1 MLIHQKELE
10 EKIVEA
16 NRLYREGNPIMSDKE
31 YDALVEELKTHFPKS
46 KVFEKAIVEESVKG
60 DRMERL
66 PFPMFSLEKVKMVD
80 EIVRW
85 VKDVWELSPND
96 RVVITPK
103 YDGISLLV
111 DETTNDCWTRGDGT
125 EGQNSRDHYRY
136 VNHGNPM
143 NKKGCFT
150 FGEAI
155 IPIGMFLKNVKPL
168 GYKSARNAVAGAF
181 NADDFNAQ
189 VLGNTAYVRYGIM
202 DSDRDKSMQLA
213 ELRNDYGNYATQY
226 WVTSAGVFDDNK
238 TALTYLNDLFESIKN
253 FKCDGLVI
261 EVDNKTKREELGRL
275 PNGNPRYAIAYK
287 NPDWQER
294 YTTKVQKIEWSVSK
308 DGKAKPVIV
317 FSPVEFD
324 GATVSRCTG
333 YNAKYITDN
342 HISPNA
348 YIVVSRSGDVIPKH
362 LETVSYSVELFREMC
377 DGMMICP
384 SCGNPLKWDETLT
397 DIVCI
402 NPDCKEKKIKQIA
415 YFFATLETEEMQEA
429 TIRKFYEGGL
439 DSVEKIVNVSEK
451 ELSQIGGIGA
461 KLSKKL
467 RGQFDKYADN
477 GVSFAKILTAYNVFG
492 GVIGEKTCQMIF
504 DSLSDED
511 IDTIFKEGKTPM
523 ESLLAVPGVAE
534 TTAKIFNN
542 GIGLFFY
549 IIENSPFPISYVKNN
564 VVLADNPE
572 SVCFTGFR
580 NKQWEERLVKEG
592 HKIVSSVSK
601 NTTILVTKD
610 KESSSSKIK
619 KAKDLNIPIL
629 TPEEFEI
636 RIGWKEI

>member
-31 YDALVEELKTHFPKS
+31 YDRMKEELGRHFPDSDILK
-46 KVFEKAIVEESVKG
+46 KAIVEESVKG

-66 PFPMFSLEKVKMVD
+66 PFPMFSLEKVKTVD

-143 NKKGCFT
+143 NKRGCFT

-202 DSDRDKSMQLA
+202 NSDRDKSMQLA

-275 PNGNPRYAIAYK
+275 PNRNPRYAIAYK

-294 YTTKVQKIEWSVSK
+294 YTTKVTSIEWSISK
-308 DGKAKPVIV
+308 DGKSKPVIV
-317 FSPVEFD
+317 FDPVEFD
-324 GATVSRCTG
+324 GATVTRCTG

-342 HISPNA
+342 HICPNA
-348 YIVVSRSGDVIPKH
+348 YIVVTRSGDVIPKH
-362 LETVSYSVELFREMC
+362 LETLKYSVECFEGMC
-377 DGMMICP
+377 DSMMFCP
-384 SCGNPLKWDETLT
+384 SCGEPLRWDANLT
-397 DIVCI
+397 DLVCV
-402 NPDCKEKKIKQIA
+402 NPNCDEKAVKQLV
-415 YFFATLETEEMQEA
+415 YFFATLGTEEMQEA
-429 TIRKFYEGGL
+429 TVRKLYKGGL
-439 DSVEKIVNVSEK
+439 LSVENIVNATEK
-451 ELSQIGGIGA
+451 ELEKIEGIG
-461 KLSKKL
+461 KSLSKKL
-467 RGQFDKYADN
+467 RKQFDSYVDD
-477 GVSFAKILTAYNVFG
+477 GVPFARILTAYNVFG

-504 DSLSDED
+504 NSLSKDQ
-511 IDTIFKEGKTPM
+511 IDYMFENGEVPLKD
-523 ESLLAVPGVAE
+523 LLSIDGIAE
-534 TTAKIFNN
+534 TTAKAFND
-542 GIGLFFY
+542 GLKLFFY
-549 IIENSPFPISYVKNN
+549 LCSGTPVSISFIQEETVEN
-564 VVLADNPE
+564 DNPE

-592 HKIVSSVSK
+592 HKVVSGVSK

-610 KESSSSKIK
+610 KESSSSKVK

-629 TPEEFEI
+629 TPEEFETKM
-636 RIGWKEI
+636 RWKEK

>member
-10 EKIVEA
+10 EKIIEA

-31 YDALVEELKTHFPKS
+31 YDRMKEELERHFPDSDILKKS
-46 KVFEKAIVEESVKG
+46 IVEESVKE
-60 DRMERL
+60 DRMEKL
-66 PFPMFSLEKVKMVD
+66 PYPMFSLEKVKTVD

-85 VKDVWELSPND
+85 AKDVWGLSSND
-96 RVVITPK
+96 HVVITPK

-189 VLGNTAYVRYGIM
+189 VLGNTAYIRYGIM
-202 DSDRDKSMQLA
+202 DSGKDKSMQLA
-213 ELRNDYGNYATQY
+213 ELYNDYDPYATQY
-226 WVTSAGVFDDNK
+226 WVTSAGVFDDEK

-275 PNGNPRYAIAYK
+275 PNRNPRYAIAYK

-294 YTTKVQKIEWSVSK
+294 FTTKVKKIEWSISK

-317 FSPVEFD
+317 FDPVEFD

-384 SCGNPLKWDETLT
+384 SCGEPLKWDGTFT
-397 DIVCI
+397 DIVCT
-402 NPDCKEKKIKQIA
+402 NFDCKEKKIKQIT

-429 TIRKFYEGGL
+429 TVRKFYEGGL
-439 DSVEKIVNVSEK
+439 DSAEKIVNASEK
-451 ELSQIGGIGA
+451 ELSQIEGIGA

-467 RGQFDKYADN
+467 QGQFDKYADN

-511 IDTIFKEGKTPM
+511 VKVLFNDGTLPNKTLLSID
-523 ESLLAVPGVAE
+523 GVAE
-534 TTAKIFNN
+534 TTATSFNN
-542 GIGLFFY
+542 GLAVFFN
-549 IIENSPFPISYVKNN
+549 IIEDSPFPISYVKNN

-580 NKQWEERLVKEG
+580 NKEWEERLSKEG
-592 HKIVSSVSK
+592 HKVVSGVSK

-610 KESSSSKIK
+610 KESSSSKVK
-619 KAKDLNIPIL
+619 KAKELSIPIL
-629 TPEEFEI
+629 TPEEFETKM
-636 RIGWKEI
+636 RWKEK

>member
-1 MLIHQKELE
+1 MIKHQKELE

-16 NRLYREGNPIMSDKE
+16 NRLYREGNPVMSDKE
-31 YDALVEELKTHFPKS
+31 YDRMKEELERHFPDSDILKKS
-46 KVFEKAIVEESVKG
+46 IVEESVKG
-60 DRMERL
+60 DRMEKL
-66 PFPMFSLEKVKMVD
+66 PHPMFSLEKVKTMD

-125 EGQNSRDHYRY
+125 EGQNSRGHYRY

-189 VLGNTAYVRYGIM
+189 VLGNTAYIRYGIM

-213 ELRNDYGNYATQY
+213 ELYNDYDPYATQY
-226 WVTSAGVFDDNK
+226 WVTSAGVFDDEK

-261 EVDNKTKREELGRL
+261 EVDNKKKRDDLGRL

-294 YTTKVQKIEWSVSK
+294 HTTKVQKIEWGISK

-317 FSPVEFD
+317 FDPVEFD

-362 LETVSYSVELFREMC
+362 LETVGYSVELFREMC

-384 SCGNPLKWDETLT
+384 SCGEPLKWDETLT
-397 DIVCI
+397 DIICM
-402 NPDCKEKKIKQIA
+402 NPDCKEKKIKQIT

-439 DSVEKIVNVSEK
+439 DSVEKIVNASEK
-451 ELSQIGGIGA
+451 ELSQIEGIGA

-477 GVSFAKILTAYNVFG
+477 GVSFAKLLSAYNVFG

-511 IDTIFKEGKTPM
+511 IDTIFKRCKTPIK
-523 ESLLAVPGVAE
+523 SLLAVPGVAK
-534 TTAKIFNN
+534 TTANIFNN
-542 GIGLFFY
+542 GIGIFFY

-580 NKQWEERLVKEG
+580 NKEWEERLSKEG
-592 HKIVSSVSK
+592 HKVVSGVSK

-610 KESSSSKIK
+610 KESSSSKVK
-619 KAKDLNIPIL
+619 KAKELSIPIL
-629 TPEEFEI
+629 TPEEFETKM
-636 RIGWKEI
+636 GWKEK

>member
-16 NRLYREGNPIMSDKE
+16 NRLYREGNPVMSDKE
-31 YDALVEELKTHFPKS
+31 YDSMKESLKKYFPDSDILK
-46 KVFEKAIVEESVKG
+46 KAIVEESVKG
-60 DRMERL
+60 DRMEKL
-66 PFPMFSLEKVKMVD
+66 PYPMFSLEKVKTVD

-125 EGQNSRDHYRY
+125 EGQNSRGHYRY

-213 ELRNDYGNYATQY
+213 ELYNDYDPYATQY
-226 WVTSAGVFDDNK
+226 WVTSAGVFDDEK

-261 EVDNKTKREELGRL
+261 EVDNKKKRDDLGRL

-287 NPDWQER
+287 NPGWQER
-294 YTTKVQKIEWSVSK
+294 YTTKVQKIEWSISK
-308 DGKAKPVIV
+308 DGKSKPVIV
-317 FSPVEFD
+317 FDPVEFD

-348 YIVVSRSGDVIPKH
+348 YIIVSRSGDVIPKH
-362 LETVSYSVELFREMC
+362 LETVGYSVELFREMC
-377 DGMMICP
+377 DSMMICP
-384 SCGNPLKWDETLT
+384 SCGEPLKWDETLT

-402 NPDCKEKKIKQIA
+402 NPDCKEKKIKQIT

-439 DSVEKIVNVSEK
+439 DSVEKIVNASEK

-511 IDTIFKEGKTPM
+511 IDTILKEGKAPM
-523 ESLLAVPGVAE
+523 KSLLAVPGVAE

-542 GIGLFFY
+542 GIGIFFN
-549 IIENSPFPISYVKNN
+549 IIEDSPFPISYVKNN
-564 VVLADNPE
+564 TVLADNPE

-580 NKQWEERLVKEG
+580 NKEWEERLSKEG
-592 HKIVSSVSK
+592 HKVVSGVSK

-610 KESSSSKIK
+610 KESSSSKVK
-619 KAKDLNIPIL
+619 KAKGLSIPIL
-629 TPEEFEI
+629 TPEEFETKM
-636 RIGWKEI
+636 GWKEK

>member
-16 NRLYREGNPIMSDKE
+16 NRLYREGNPVMSDKE
-31 YDALVEELKTHFPKS
+31 YDSMKESLGKYFPDSDILK
-46 KVFEKAIVEESVKG
+46 KAIVEESVKG

-66 PFPMFSLEKVKMVD
+66 PFPMFSLEKVKTVD

-143 NKKGCFT
+143 GKKSCFT

-189 VLGNTAYVRYGIM
+189 VLGNTAYIRYGIM

-213 ELRNDYGNYATQY
+213 ELYNGYDPYATQY

-261 EVDNKTKREELGRL
+261 EVDNKKKRDDLGRL
-275 PNGNPRYAIAYK
+275 PNRNPRYAIAYK

-294 YTTKVQKIEWSVSK
+294 YTTKVKKIEWSVSK

-384 SCGNPLKWDETLT
+384 SCGEPLRWDANLT
-397 DIVCI
+397 DLVCV
-402 NPDCKEKKIKQIA
+402 NPNCDEKAVKQLV
-415 YFFATLETEEMQEA
+415 YFFATLGTEEMQEA
-429 TIRKFYEGGL
+429 TVRKLYKGGL
-439 DSVEKIVNVSEK
+439 LSVENIVNATEK
-451 ELSQIGGIGA
+451 ELEKIEGIG
-461 KLSKKL
+461 KSLSKKL
-467 RGQFDKYADN
+467 RKQFDSYVDD
-477 GVSFAKILTAYNVFG
+477 GVPFARILTAYNVFG

-504 DSLSDED
+504 NSLSKDQ
-511 IDTIFKEGKTPM
+511 IDYMFENGEVPLKD
-523 ESLLAVPGVAE
+523 LLSIDGIAE
-534 TTAKIFNN
+534 TTAKAFND
-542 GIGLFFY
+542 GLKLFFY
-549 IIENSPFPISYVKNN
+549 LCSGTPVSISFIQEETVEN
-564 VVLADNPE
+564 DNPE

-592 HKIVSSVSK
+592 HKVVSGVSK

-610 KESSSSKIK
+610 KESSSSKVK

-636 RIGWKEI
+636 KIGWKEI

>member
-1 MLIHQKELE
+1 MIKHQKELE

-31 YDALVEELKTHFPKS
+31 YDSMKEGLEKYFPDSDILKKS
-46 KVFEKAIVEESVKG
+46 IVEESVKG
-60 DRMERL
+60 DRMEKL
-66 PFPMFSLEKVKMVD
+66 PYPMFSLEKVKTVD

-85 VKDVWELSPND
+85 TKDVWGLSSND
-96 RVVITPK
+96 RIVITPK

-213 ELRNDYGNYATQY
+213 ELYNDYDPYATQY

-261 EVDNKTKREELGRL
+261 EVDNKKKRDGLGRL

-294 YTTKVQKIEWSVSK
+294 YTTKVQKIEWNISK
-308 DGKAKPVIV
+308 DGKSKPVIV
-317 FSPVEFD
+317 FDPVEFD

-377 DGMMICP
+377 DSMMICP
-384 SCGNPLKWDETLT
+384 SCGEPLKWDETLT

-402 NPDCKEKKIKQIA
+402 NPDCKEKKIKQIT

-439 DSVEKIVNVSEK
+439 DSVEKIVNASEK

-467 RGQFDKYADN
+467 RGQFDKYTDN
-477 GVSFAKILTAYNVFG
+477 GVSFAKILTAYNVFS

-511 IDTIFKEGKTPM
+511 IKILFDNGKLPNKT
-523 ESLLAVPGVAE
+523 LLSIDGVAE

-542 GIGLFFY
+542 GIGIFFN
-549 IIENSPFPISYVKNN
+549 IIEDSPFPISYVKNN

-580 NKQWEERLVKEG
+580 NKEWEERLSKEG
-592 HKIVSSVSK
+592 HKVVSGVSK

-610 KESSSSKIK
+610 KESSSSKVK
-619 KAKDLNIPIL
+619 KAKELSIPIL
-629 TPEEFEI
+629 TPEEFETKM
-636 RIGWKEI
+636 RWKER

>member
-10 EKIVEA
+10 EKIIEA

-31 YDALVEELKTHFPKS
+31 YDSMKEGLEKYFPDSDILK
-46 KVFEKAIVEESVKG
+46 KAIVEESVKG

-66 PFPMFSLEKVKMVD
+66 PFPMFSLEKVKTVD

-85 VKDVWELSPND
+85 VKDVWGLSPND

-155 IPIGMFLKNVKPL
+155 VPIGMFLKNVKPL

-294 YTTKVQKIEWSVSK
+294 YTTKVQKIEWSISK

-402 NPDCKEKKIKQIA
+402 NPDCKEKIIKQIT

-439 DSVEKIVNVSEK
+439 DSVEKIVNASEK
-451 ELSQIGGIGA
+451 ELSQIEGIGA

-523 ESLLAVPGVAE
+523 KSLLAVPGVAE

-549 IIENSPFPISYVKNN
+549 IIGSSPFPISYVKNN
-564 VVLADNPE
+564 TVLADNPE

-580 NKQWEERLVKEG
+580 NKEWEERLSKEG
-592 HKIVSSVSK
+592 HKVVSGVSK

-610 KESSSSKIK
+610 KESSSSKVK
-619 KAKDLNIPIL
+619 KAKELSVLIL
-629 TPEEFEI
+629 TPEEFETKM
-636 RIGWKEI
+636 GWKEK

>member
-10 EKIVEA
+10 EKIIEA

-31 YDALVEELKTHFPKS
+31 YDSMKEGLEKYFPDSDILK
-46 KVFEKAIVEESVKG
+46 KAIVEESVKG

-66 PFPMFSLEKVKMVD
+66 PFPMFSLEKVKTVD

-85 VKDVWELSPND
+85 VKDVWGLSPND

-111 DETTNDCWTRGDGT
+111 DEITNDCWTRGDGT

-155 IPIGMFLKNVKPL
+155 VPIGMFLKNVKPL

-226 WVTSAGVFDDNK
+226 WVTSAGVFDDSK

-294 YTTKVQKIEWSVSK
+294 YTTKVTSIEWSISK
-308 DGKAKPVIV
+308 DGKSKPVIV
-317 FSPVEFD
+317 FAPVEFD
-324 GATVSRCTG
+324 GATVTRCTG

-342 HISPNA
+342 HICPNA
-348 YIVVSRSGDVIPKH
+348 YIVVTRSGDVIPKH
-362 LETVSYSVELFREMC
+362 LETLKYSVECFEGMC
-377 DGMMICP
+377 DSMMFCP
-384 SCGNPLKWDETLT
+384 SCGEPLRWDANLT
-397 DIVCI
+397 DLVCV
-402 NPDCKEKKIKQIA
+402 NPNCDEKAVKQLV
-415 YFFATLETEEMQEA
+415 YFFATLGTEEMQEA
-429 TIRKFYEGGL
+429 TVRKLYKGGL
-439 DSVEKIVNVSEK
+439 LSVENIVNATEK
-451 ELSQIGGIGA
+451 ELEKIEGIG
-461 KLSKKL
+461 KSLSKKL
-467 RGQFDKYADN
+467 RKQFDSYVDD
-477 GVSFAKILTAYNVFG
+477 GVPFARILTAYNVFG

-504 DSLSDED
+504 NSLSKDQ
-511 IDTIFKEGKTPM
+511 IDYMFENGEVPLKD
-523 ESLLAVPGVAE
+523 LLSIDGIAE
-534 TTAKIFNN
+534 TTAKAFND
-542 GIGLFFY
+542 GLKLFFY
-549 IIENSPFPISYVKNN
+549 FCSGTPVSISFIQEETVEN
-564 VVLADNPE
+564 DNPE

-592 HKIVSSVSK
+592 HKVVSGVSK

-610 KESSSSKIK
+610 KESSSSKVK

-629 TPEEFEI
+629 TPEEFETKM
-636 RIGWKEI
+636 RWKEK

>member
-31 YDALVEELKTHFPKS
+31 YDSMKESLEKYFPDSDILKKS
-46 KVFEKAIVEESVKG
+46 IVEESVKG
-60 DRMERL
+60 DRMEKL
-66 PFPMFSLEKVKMVD
+66 PYPMFSLEKVKTVG

-85 VKDVWELSPND
+85 IKDVWELSSND

-125 EGQNSRDHYRY
+125 EGQNSKDHYRY

-189 VLGNTAYVRYGIM
+189 VLGNTAYIRYGIM
-202 DSDRDKSMQLA
+202 DSDRNKSMQLA
-213 ELRNDYGNYATQY
+213 ELYNDYDPYATQY
-226 WVTSAGVFDDNK
+226 WVTSAGVFDDEK

-261 EVDNKTKREELGRL
+261 EVDNKKKRGDLGRL

-287 NPDWQER
+287 NPDWQEQH
-294 YTTKVQKIEWSVSK
+294 TTKVQKIEWSISK
-308 DGKAKPVIV
+308 DGKSKPVIV
-317 FSPVEFD
+317 FDPVEFD

-333 YNAKYITDN
+333 YNAKYIMDN

-362 LETVSYSVELFREMC
+362 LKTVSYSVEFFREMC

-402 NPDCKEKKIKQIA
+402 NPDCKEKKIKQIT
-415 YFFATLETEEMQEA
+415 YFFATLEAEEMQEA

-439 DSVEKIVNVSEK
+439 DSVEKIVNASEK

-511 IDTIFKEGKTPM
+511 IKILFDNGKLPNKT
-523 ESLLAVPGVAE
+523 LLSIDGVAE

-542 GIGLFFY
+542 GIGIFFY

-564 VVLADNPE
+564 TVLADNPE

-580 NKQWEERLVKEG
+580 NKEWEERLSKEG
-592 HKIVSSVSK
+592 HKVVSGVSK

-610 KESSSSKIK
+610 KESSSSKVK
-619 KAKDLNIPIL
+619 KAKELSIPIL
-629 TPEEFEI
+629 TPEEFETKM
-636 RIGWKEI
+636 RWKEK

>member
-31 YDALVEELKTHFPKS
+31 YDRMKEELGRHFPDSDILK
-46 KVFEKAIVEESVKG
+46 KAIVEESVKG

-66 PFPMFSLEKVKMVD
+66 PFPMFSLEKVKTVD

-85 VKDVWELSPND
+85 AKDVWGLSSND

-125 EGQNSRDHYRY
+125 EGQNSKDHYRY

-143 NKKGCFT
+143 NKRGCFT

-294 YTTKVQKIEWSVSK
+294 YTTKVQKIEWSISK

-362 LETVSYSVELFREMC
+362 LETISYSVELFREMC

-384 SCGNPLKWDETLT
+384 SCGEPLRWDANLT
-397 DIVCI
+397 DLVCV
-402 NPDCKEKKIKQIA
+402 NPNCDEKAVKQLV
-415 YFFATLETEEMQEA
+415 YFFATLGTEEMQEA
-429 TIRKFYEGGL
+429 TVRKLYKGGL
-439 DSVEKIVNVSEK
+439 LSVENIVNATEK
-451 ELSQIGGIGA
+451 ELEKIEGIG
-461 KLSKKL
+461 KSLSKKL
-467 RGQFDKYADN
+467 RKQFDSYVDD
-477 GVSFAKILTAYNVFG
+477 GVPFARILTAYNVFG

-504 DSLSDED
+504 NSLSKDQ
-511 IDTIFKEGKTPM
+511 IDYMFENGEVPLKD
-523 ESLLAVPGVAE
+523 LLSIDGIAE
-534 TTAKIFNN
+534 TTAKAFND
-542 GIGLFFY
+542 GLKLFFY
-549 IIENSPFPISYVKNN
+549 LCSGTPVSISFIQEETVEN
-564 VVLADNPE
+564 DNPE

-592 HKIVSSVSK
+592 HKVVSGVSK

-610 KESSSSKIK
+610 KESSSSKVK

-636 RIGWKEI
+636 KIGWKEI

>member
-1 MLIHQKELE
+1 MIKHQKELE

-31 YDALVEELKTHFPKS
+31 YDSMKEGLEKYFPDSDILKKS
-46 KVFEKAIVEESVKG
+46 IVEESVKG
-60 DRMERL
+60 DRMEKL
-66 PFPMFSLEKVKMVD
+66 PYPMFSLEKVKTVD

-85 VKDVWELSPND
+85 TKDVWGLSSND
-96 RVVITPK
+96 RIVITPK

-213 ELRNDYGNYATQY
+213 ELYNDYDPYATQY
-226 WVTSAGVFDDNK
+226 WVTSAGVFDDEK

-261 EVDNKTKREELGRL
+261 EVDNKKKRDGLGRL

-294 YTTKVQKIEWSVSK
+294 YTTKVQKIEWNISK
-308 DGKAKPVIV
+308 DGKSKPVIV
-317 FSPVEFD
+317 FDPVEFD

-377 DGMMICP
+377 DSMMICP
-384 SCGNPLKWDETLT
+384 SCGEPLKWDETLT

-402 NPDCKEKKIKQIA
+402 NPDCKEKKIKQIT

-439 DSVEKIVNVSEK
+439 DSVEKIVNASEK

-467 RGQFDKYADN
+467 RGQFDKYTDN

-511 IDTIFKEGKTPM
+511 IKILFDNGKLPNKT
-523 ESLLAVPGVAE
+523 LLSIDGVAE

-542 GIGLFFY
+542 GIGIFFN
-549 IIENSPFPISYVKNN
+549 IIEDSPFPISYVKNN

-580 NKQWEERLVKEG
+580 NKEWEERLSKEG
-592 HKIVSSVSK
+592 HKVVSGVSK

-610 KESSSSKIK
+610 KESSSSKVK
-619 KAKDLNIPIL
+619 KAKELSIPIL
-629 TPEEFEI
+629 TPEEFETKM
-636 RIGWKEI
+636 RWKER

>member
-16 NRLYREGNPIMSDKE
+16 NRLYREGNPVMSDKE
-31 YDALVEELKTHFPKS
+31 YDSMKESLEKYFPDSDILKKS
-46 KVFEKAIVEESVKG
+46 IVEESVKG
-60 DRMERL
+60 DRMEKL
-66 PFPMFSLEKVKMVD
+66 PYPMFSLEKVKTVD

-85 VKDVWELSPND
+85 TKDVWGLSSND
-96 RVVITPK
+96 RIVITPK

-213 ELRNDYGNYATQY
+213 ELYNDYDPYATQY
-226 WVTSAGVFDDNK
+226 WVTSAGVFDDEK

-317 FSPVEFD
+317 FDPVEFD

-384 SCGNPLKWDETLT
+384 SCGEPLRWDANLT
-397 DIVCI
+397 DLVCV
-402 NPDCKEKKIKQIA
+402 NPNCDEKAVKQLV
-415 YFFATLETEEMQEA
+415 YFFATLGTEEMQEA
-429 TIRKFYEGGL
+429 TVRKLYKGGL
-439 DSVEKIVNVSEK
+439 LSVENIVNATEK
-451 ELSQIGGIGA
+451 ELEKIEGIG
-461 KLSKKL
+461 KSLSKKL
-467 RGQFDKYADN
+467 RKQFDSYVDD
-477 GVSFAKILTAYNVFG
+477 GVPFARILTAYNVFG

-504 DSLSDED
+504 NSLSKDQ
-511 IDTIFKEGKTPM
+511 IDYMFENGEVPLKD
-523 ESLLAVPGVAE
+523 LLSIDGIAE
-534 TTAKIFNN
+534 TTAKAFND
-542 GIGLFFY
+542 GLKLFFY
-549 IIENSPFPISYVKNN
+549 LCSGTPVSISFIQEETVEN
-564 VVLADNPE
+564 DNPE

-592 HKIVSSVSK
+592 HKVVSGVSK

-610 KESSSSKIK
+610 KESSSSKVK
-619 KAKDLNIPIL
+619 KAKELSIPIL
-629 TPEEFEI
+629 TPEEFETKM
-636 RIGWKEI
+636 RWKEK

>member
-31 YDALVEELKTHFPKS
+31 YDSMKEGLEKYFPDSDILKKS
-46 KVFEKAIVEESVKG
+46 IVEESVKG
-60 DRMERL
+60 DRMEKL
-66 PFPMFSLEKVKMVD
+66 PYPMFSLEKVKTVD

-85 VKDVWELSPND
+85 TKDVWGLSSND
-96 RVVITPK
+96 RIVITPK

-189 VLGNTAYVRYGIM
+189 VLGNTAYIRYGIM

-213 ELRNDYGNYATQY
+213 ELYNDYDPYATQY
-226 WVTSAGVFDDNK
+226 WVTSAGVFDDEK

-261 EVDNKTKREELGRL
+261 EVDNKKKRDGLGRL

-294 YTTKVQKIEWSVSK
+294 HTTKVQKIEWSISK
-308 DGKAKPVIV
+308 DGKSKPVIV
-317 FSPVEFD
+317 FDPVEFD

-362 LETVSYSVELFREMC
+362 LETVGYSVELFREMC
-377 DGMMICP
+377 DSMMICP
-384 SCGNPLKWDETLT
+384 SCGEPLKWDETLT

-402 NPDCKEKKIKQIA
+402 NPDCKEKKIKQIT

-439 DSVEKIVNVSEK
+439 DSVEKIVNASEK

-511 IDTIFKEGKTPM
+511 IDTIFKEDKAPM

-542 GIGLFFY
+542 GIGIFFY
-549 IIENSPFPISYVKNN
+549 IIGSSPFPISYVKNN

-580 NKQWEERLVKEG
+580 NKEWEERLSKEG
-592 HKIVSSVSK
+592 HKVVSGVSK

-610 KESSSSKIK
+610 KESSSSKVK
-619 KAKDLNIPIL
+619 KAKELSIPIL
-629 TPEEFEI
+629 TPEEFETKM
-636 RIGWKEI
+636 RWKER

>member
-10 EKIVEA
+10 EKFVEA

-31 YDALVEELKTHFPKS
+31 YDSMKEGLEKYFPDSDILKKS
-46 KVFEKAIVEESVKG
+46 IVEESVKG
-60 DRMERL
+60 DRMEKL
-66 PFPMFSLEKVKMVD
+66 PYPMFSLEKVKTVD

-85 VKDVWELSPND
+85 TKDVWGLSSND
-96 RVVITPK
+96 RIVITPK

-213 ELRNDYGNYATQY
+213 ELYNDYDPYATQY
-226 WVTSAGVFDDNK
+226 WVTSAGVFDDEK

-317 FSPVEFD
+317 FDPVEFD

-384 SCGNPLKWDETLT
+384 SCGEPLRWDANLT
-397 DIVCI
+397 DLVCV
-402 NPDCKEKKIKQIA
+402 NPNCDEKAVKQLV
-415 YFFATLETEEMQEA
+415 YFFATLGTEEMQEA
-429 TIRKFYEGGL
+429 TVRKLYKGGL
-439 DSVEKIVNVSEK
+439 LSVENIVNATEK
-451 ELSQIGGIGA
+451 ELEKIEGIG
-461 KLSKKL
+461 KSLSKKL
-467 RGQFDKYADN
+467 RKQFDSYVDD
-477 GVSFAKILTAYNVFG
+477 GVPFARILTAYNVFG

-504 DSLSDED
+504 NSLSKDQ
-511 IDTIFKEGKTPM
+511 IDYMFENGEVPLKD
-523 ESLLAVPGVAE
+523 LLSIDGIAE
-534 TTAKIFNN
+534 TTAKAFND
-542 GIGLFFY
+542 GLKLFFY
-549 IIENSPFPISYVKNN
+549 LCSGTPVSISFIQEETVEN
-564 VVLADNPE
+564 DNPE

-592 HKIVSSVSK
+592 HKVVSGVSK

-619 KAKDLNIPIL
+619 KAKELSIPIL
-629 TPEEFEI
+629 TPEEFETKM
-636 RIGWKEI
+636 GWKEK

>member
-1 MLIHQKELE
+1 MIIHQKELE
-10 EKIVEA
+10 EKIIEA

-31 YDALVEELKTHFPKS
+31 YDSMKERLEKHFPDSDILK
-46 KVFEKAIVEESVKG
+46 KAIVEESVKG

-66 PFPMFSLEKVKMVD
+66 PFPMFSLEKVKTVD

-85 VKDVWELSPND
+85 VKDVWGLSSND
-96 RVVITPK
+96 RIVITPK

-189 VLGNTAYVRYGIM
+189 VLGNTAYIRYGIM

-213 ELRNDYGNYATQY
+213 ELYNDYDPYATQY

-439 DSVEKIVNVSEK
+439 DSVEKIVNASEK

-511 IDTIFKEGKTPM
+511 VKVLFNDGTLPNKTLLSID
-523 ESLLAVPGVAE
+523 GVAE
-534 TTAKIFNN
+534 TTATSFNN
-542 GIGLFFY
+542 GLAVFFN
-549 IIENSPFPISYVKNN
+549 IIEDSPFPISYVKNN

-580 NKQWEERLVKEG
+580 NKEWEERLSKEG
-592 HKIVSSVSK
+592 HKVVSGVSK

-610 KESSSSKIK
+610 KESSSSKVK
-619 KAKDLNIPIL
+619 KAKELSIPIL
-629 TPEEFEI
+629 TPEEFETKM
-636 RIGWKEI
+636 RWKEK

>member
-31 YDALVEELKTHFPKS
+31 YDSMKEGLEKYFPDSDILK
-46 KVFEKAIVEESVKG
+46 KAIVEESVKG

-66 PFPMFSLEKVKMVD
+66 PFPMFSLEKVKTVD

-85 VKDVWELSPND
+85 AKDVWELSPND

-125 EGQNSRDHYRY
+125 EGQNSWGHYRY

-143 NKKGCFT
+143 NKRGCFT

-213 ELRNDYGNYATQY
+213 ELRNDYGNCATQY
-226 WVTSAGVFDDNK
+226 WVTSAGVFDDSK

-275 PNGNPRYAIAYK
+275 PNRNPRYAIAYK

-294 YTTKVQKIEWSVSK
+294 FTTKVKKIEWSISK

-317 FSPVEFD
+317 FDPVEFD

-362 LETVSYSVELFREMC
+362 LETVSYNVELFREMC

-402 NPDCKEKKIKQIA
+402 NPDCKEKIIKQIT

-439 DSVEKIVNVSEK
+439 DSVEKIVNASEK

-511 IDTIFKEGKTPM
+511 VKVLFNDGTLPNKTLLSID
-523 ESLLAVPGVAE
+523 GVAE
-534 TTAKIFNN
+534 TTATSFNN
-542 GIGLFFY
+542 GLAVFFN
-549 IIENSPFPISYVKNN
+549 IIEDSPFPISYVKNN

-580 NKQWEERLVKEG
+580 NKEWEERLSKEG
-592 HKIVSSVSK
+592 HKVVSGVSK

-610 KESSSSKIK
+610 KESSSSKVK
-619 KAKDLNIPIL
+619 KAKELSIPIL
-629 TPEEFEI
+629 TPEEFETKM
-636 RIGWKEI
+636 RWKEK

>member
-31 YDALVEELKTHFPKS
+31 YDSMKESLEKYFPDSDILKKS
-46 KVFEKAIVEESVKG
+46 IVEESIKG
-60 DRMERL
+60 DRMEKL
-66 PFPMFSLEKVKMVD
+66 PYPMFSLEKVKTVD

-85 VKDVWELSPND
+85 IKDVWELSSND
-96 RVVITPK
+96 RIVITPK

-155 IPIGMFLKNVKPL
+155 IPISMFLKNVKPL

-189 VLGNTAYVRYGIM
+189 VLGNTAYIRYGIM

-213 ELRNDYGNYATQY
+213 ELYNDYDPYATQY
-226 WVTSAGVFDDNK
+226 WVTSAGVFDDEK

-261 EVDNKTKREELGRL
+261 EVDNKKKRDDLGRL

-294 YTTKVQKIEWSVSK
+294 YTTKVQKIEWSISK
-308 DGKAKPVIV
+308 DGKSKPVIV
-317 FSPVEFD
+317 FDPVEFD

-342 HISPNA
+342 HISPKA

-362 LETVSYSVELFREMC
+362 LGTVSYSVELFREMC

-384 SCGNPLKWDETLT
+384 SCGEPLKWDETLT

-402 NPDCKEKKIKQIA
+402 NPDCKEKKIKQIT

-439 DSVEKIVNVSEK
+439 DSVGKIVNASEK

-549 IIENSPFPISYVKNN
+549 IIGSSPFPISYVKNN
-564 VVLADNPE
+564 TVLADNPE

-580 NKQWEERLVKEG
+580 NKEWEERLSKEG
-592 HKIVSSVSK
+592 HKVVSGVSK

-610 KESSSSKIK
+610 KESSSSKVK
-619 KAKDLNIPIL
+619 KAKELSVLIL
-629 TPEEFEI
+629 TPEEFETKM
-636 RIGWKEI
+636 GWKEK

>member
-31 YDALVEELKTHFPKS
+31 YDSMKEGLEKYFPDSDILKKS
-46 KVFEKAIVEESVKG
+46 IVEESVKG
-60 DRMERL
+60 DRMEKL
-66 PFPMFSLEKVKMVD
+66 PYPMFSLEKVKTVD

-85 VKDVWELSPND
+85 TKDVWGLSSND
-96 RVVITPK
+96 RIVITPK

-189 VLGNTAYVRYGIM
+189 VLGNTAYIRYGIM

-213 ELRNDYGNYATQY
+213 ELYNDYDPYATQY

-294 YTTKVQKIEWSVSK
+294 YTTKVTSIEWSISK
-308 DGKAKPVIV
+308 DGKSKPVIV
-317 FSPVEFD
+317 FDPVEFD
-324 GATVSRCTG
+324 GATVTRCTG

-342 HISPNA
+342 HICPNA
-348 YIVVSRSGDVIPKH
+348 YIVVTRSGDVIPKH
-362 LETVSYSVELFREMC
+362 LETLKYSIECFEGMC
-377 DGMMICP
+377 DNMMFCP
-384 SCGNPLKWDETLT
+384 SCGEPLKWDANLT
-397 DIVCI
+397 DLVCV
-402 NPDCKEKKIKQIA
+402 NPNCDEKAVKQLV
-415 YFFATLETEEMQEA
+415 YFFATLGTEEMQEA
-429 TIRKFYEGGL
+429 TVRKLYKGGL
-439 DSVEKIVNVSEK
+439 SSIESVVNATEK
-451 ELSQIGGIGA
+451 ELEKIEGIG
-461 KLSKKL
+461 KSLSKKL
-467 RGQFDKYADN
+467 RKQFDSYVDD
-477 GVSFAKILTAYNVFG
+477 GVPFARVLTAYNVFG

-504 DSLSDED
+504 NSLTKDQ
-511 IDTIFKEGKTPM
+511 IDYMFENGEVPLKD
-523 ESLLAVPGVAE
+523 LLSIDGIAE
-534 TTAKIFNN
+534 TTAKAFND
-542 GIGLFFY
+542 GLKLFFY
-549 IIENSPFPISYVKNN
+549 LCSGTPVSISFIQEETVEN
-564 VVLADNPE
+564 DNPE

-592 HKIVSSVSK
+592 HKVVSGVSK

-610 KESSSSKIK
+610 KESSSSKVK

-636 RIGWKEI
+636 KIGWKEI

>member
-16 NRLYREGNPIMSDKE
+16 NRLYREGNPVMSDKE
-31 YDALVEELKTHFPKS
+31 YDRMKEELERHFPDSDILKKS
-46 KVFEKAIVEESVKG
+46 IVEESVKG

-66 PFPMFSLEKVKMVD
+66 PFPMFSLEKVKTVD

-85 VKDVWELSPND
+85 VKDVWGLSPND

-143 NKKGCFT
+143 NKRGCFT

-294 YTTKVQKIEWSVSK
+294 YTTKVQKIEWSISK

-317 FSPVEFD
+317 FDPVEFD

-342 HISPNA
+342 HICPNA
-348 YIVVSRSGDVIPKH
+348 YIVVTRSGDVIPKH
-362 LETVSYSVELFREMC
+362 LETLKYSVECFEGMC
-377 DGMMICP
+377 DSMMFCP
-384 SCGNPLKWDETLT
+384 SCGEPLKWDATLT
-397 DIVCI
+397 DLVCL
-402 NPDCKEKKIKQIA
+402 NPNCDEKAIKQLV
-415 YFFATLETEEMQEA
+415 YFFATLGTEEMQEA
-429 TIRKFYEGGL
+429 TVRKLYKGGL
-439 DSVEKIVNVSEK
+439 FSIEDIINVTKEELEKIE
-451 ELSQIGGIGA
+451 GIG
-461 KLSKKL
+461 KSLSKKL
-467 RGQFDKYADN
+467 RKQFDSYVDD
-477 GVSFAKILTAYNVFG
+477 GVPFARVLTAYNVFG

-504 DSLSDED
+504 NSLTKDQ
-511 IDTIFKEGKTPM
+511 IDYMFENEEVPM
-523 ESLLAVPGVAE
+523 KDLLSIDGIAE
-534 TTAKIFNN
+534 TTAKSFND
-542 GIGLFFY
+542 GLKTFFDLCSGTPVS
-549 IIENSPFPISYVKNN
+549 ISFIQEETVEN
-564 VVLADNPE
+564 DNPE

-610 KESSSSKIK
+610 KESSSSKVK
-619 KAKDLNIPIL
+619 KAKELSIPIL
-629 TPEEFEI
+629 TPEEFETKM
-636 RIGWKEI
+636 RWKEK

>member
-31 YDALVEELKTHFPKS
+31 YDSMKESLEKYFPDSDILKKS
-46 KVFEKAIVEESVKG
+46 IVEESVKG
-60 DRMERL
+60 DRMEKL
-66 PFPMFSLEKVKMVD
+66 PYPMFSLEKVKTVD

-85 VKDVWELSPND
+85 VKDVWELSSND
-96 RVVITPK
+96 RIVITPK

-189 VLGNTAYVRYGIM
+189 VLGNTAYIRYGIM

-213 ELRNDYGNYATQY
+213 ELYNDYDPYATQY
-226 WVTSAGVFDDNK
+226 WVTSAGVFDDEK

-261 EVDNKTKREELGRL
+261 EVDNKKKRDDLGRL

-294 YTTKVQKIEWSVSK
+294 HTTKVQKIEWSVSK

-439 DSVEKIVNVSEK
+439 DSVEKIVNASEK

-477 GVSFAKILTAYNVFG
+477 GVPFARILTAYNVFG

-504 DSLSDED
+504 NSLSKDQ
-511 IDTIFKEGKTPM
+511 IDYMFENGEVPLKD
-523 ESLLAVPGVAE
+523 LLSIDGIAE
-534 TTAKIFNN
+534 TTAKAFND
-542 GIGLFFY
+542 GLKLFFY
-549 IIENSPFPISYVKNN
+549 LCSGTPVSISFIQEETVEN
-564 VVLADNPE
+564 DNPE

-592 HKIVSSVSK
+592 HKVVSGVSK

-610 KESSSSKIK
+610 KESSSSKVK

-636 RIGWKEI
+636 KIGWKEI

>member
-16 NRLYREGNPIMSDKE
+16 NRLYREGNPVMSDKE
-31 YDALVEELKTHFPKS
+31 YDSMKESLEKYFPDSDILKKS
-46 KVFEKAIVEESVKG
+46 IVEESVKG
-60 DRMERL
+60 DRMEKL
-66 PFPMFSLEKVKMVD
+66 PYPMFSLEKVKTVD

-85 VKDVWELSPND
+85 AKDVWGLSSND

-189 VLGNTAYVRYGIM
+189 VLGNTAYIRYGIM

-213 ELRNDYGNYATQY
+213 ELYNDYDPYATQY

-384 SCGNPLKWDETLT
+384 SCGEPLRWDANLT
-397 DIVCI
+397 DLVCV
-402 NPDCKEKKIKQIA
+402 NPNCDEKAVKQLV
-415 YFFATLETEEMQEA
+415 YFFATLGTEEMQEA
-429 TIRKFYEGGL
+429 TVRKLYKGGL
-439 DSVEKIVNVSEK
+439 LSVENIVNATEK
-451 ELSQIGGIGA
+451 ELEKIEGIG
-461 KLSKKL
+461 KSLSKKL
-467 RGQFDKYADN
+467 RKQFDSYVDD
-477 GVSFAKILTAYNVFG
+477 GVPFARILTAYNVFG

-504 DSLSDED
+504 NSLSKDQ
-511 IDTIFKEGKTPM
+511 IDYMFENGEVPLKD
-523 ESLLAVPGVAE
+523 LLSIDGIAE
-534 TTAKIFNN
+534 TTAKAFND
-542 GIGLFFY
+542 GLKLFFY
-549 IIENSPFPISYVKNN
+549 LCSGTPVSISFIQEETVEN
-564 VVLADNPE
+564 DNPE

-592 HKIVSSVSK
+592 HKVVSGVSK

-610 KESSSSKIK
+610 KESSSSKVK
-619 KAKDLNIPIL
+619 KAKELSIPIL
-629 TPEEFEI
+629 TPEEFETKM
-636 RIGWKEI
+636 RWKER

>member
-31 YDALVEELKTHFPKS
+31 YDSMKEGLEKYFPDSDILKKS
-46 KVFEKAIVEESVKG
+46 IVEESVKG

-439 DSVEKIVNVSEK
+439 DSVEKIVNASEK

-580 NKQWEERLVKEG
+580 NKEWEERLSKEG
-592 HKIVSSVSK
+592 YKVVSGVSK

-610 KESSSSKIK
+610 KESSSSKVK
-619 KAKDLNIPIL
+619 KAKELSIPIL

-636 RIGWKEI
+636 KMGWKEK

>member
-10 EKIVEA
+10 EIIIEA

-31 YDALVEELKTHFPKS
+31 YDSMKEGLEKYFPDSDILK
-46 KVFEKAIVEESVKG
+46 KAIVEESVKG
-60 DRMERL
+60 YRMERL
-66 PFPMFSLEKVKMVD
+66 PFPMFSLEKVKTVD

-85 VKDVWELSPND
+85 VKDVWGLSPND

-317 FSPVEFD
+317 FGPVEFD

-402 NPDCKEKKIKQIA
+402 NPDCKEKIIKQIT

-439 DSVEKIVNVSEK
+439 NSVEKIVNASEK

-492 GVIGEKTCQMIF
+492 GVIGEK
-504 DSLSDED
+504 DLSDD
-511 IDTIFKEGKTPM
+511 F
-523 ESLLAVPGVAE
+523 
-534 TTAKIFNN
+534 
-542 GIGLFFY
+542 
-549 IIENSPFPISYVKNN
+549 
-564 VVLADNPE
+564 
-572 SVCFTGFR
+572 
-580 NKQWEERLVKEG
+580 
-592 HKIVSSVSK
+592 
-601 NTTILVTKD
+601 
-610 KESSSSKIK
+610 
-619 KAKDLNIPIL
+619 
-629 TPEEFEI
+629 
-636 RIGWKEI
+636 

>member
-31 YDALVEELKTHFPKS
+31 YDSMKEGLEKYFPDSDILKKS
-46 KVFEKAIVEESVKG
+46 IVEESVKG
-60 DRMERL
+60 DRMEKL
-66 PFPMFSLEKVKMVD
+66 PYPMFSLEKVKTVD

-85 VKDVWELSPND
+85 TKDVWGLSSND
-96 RVVITPK
+96 RIVITPK

-189 VLGNTAYVRYGIM
+189 VLGNTAYIRYGIM

-213 ELRNDYGNYATQY
+213 ELYNDYDPYATQY
-226 WVTSAGVFDDNK
+226 WVTSAGVFDDEK

-294 YTTKVQKIEWSVSK
+294 YTTKVQKIEWSISK

-384 SCGNPLKWDETLT
+384 SCRNPLKWDETLT

-439 DSVEKIVNVSEK
+439 DSVEKIVNASEK

-549 IIENSPFPISYVKNN
+549 IIENSPFPISYTKNN

-580 NKQWEERLVKEG
+580 NKEWEERLSKEG
-592 HKIVSSVSK
+592 HKVVSGVSK

-619 KAKDLNIPIL
+619 KAKELSIPIL
-629 TPEEFEI
+629 TPEEFETKM
-636 RIGWKEI
+636 GWKEK

>member
-31 YDALVEELKTHFPKS
+31 YDSMKESLGRHFPDSDILK
-46 KVFEKAIVEESVKG
+46 KAIVEESVKG

-66 PFPMFSLEKVKMVD
+66 PFPMFSLEKVKTVD

-85 VKDVWELSPND
+85 AKDVWGLSSND

-226 WVTSAGVFDDNK
+226 WVTSAGMFDDNK

-294 YTTKVQKIEWSVSK
+294 YTAKVQKIEWSISK

-362 LETVSYSVELFREMC
+362 LETISYSVELFREMC

-384 SCGNPLKWDETLT
+384 SCGEPLRWDANLT
-397 DIVCI
+397 DLVCV
-402 NPDCKEKKIKQIA
+402 NPNCDEKAVKQLV
-415 YFFATLETEEMQEA
+415 YFFATLGTEEMQEA
-429 TIRKFYEGGL
+429 TVRKLYKGGL
-439 DSVEKIVNVSEK
+439 LSVENIVNATEK
-451 ELSQIGGIGA
+451 ELEKIEGIG
-461 KLSKKL
+461 KSLSKKL
-467 RGQFDKYADN
+467 RKQFDSYVDD
-477 GVSFAKILTAYNVFG
+477 GVPFARILTAYNVFG

-504 DSLSDED
+504 NSLSKDQ
-511 IDTIFKEGKTPM
+511 IDYMFENGEVPLKD
-523 ESLLAVPGVAE
+523 LLSIDGIAE
-534 TTAKIFNN
+534 TTAKAFND
-542 GIGLFFY
+542 GLKLFFY
-549 IIENSPFPISYVKNN
+549 LCSGTPVSISFIQEETVEN
-564 VVLADNPE
+564 DNPE

-592 HKIVSSVSK
+592 HKVVSGVSK

-610 KESSSSKIK
+610 KESSSSKVK

-636 RIGWKEI
+636 KIGWKEI

>member
-16 NRLYREGNPIMSDKE
+16 NRLYREGNPVMSDKE
-31 YDALVEELKTHFPKS
+31 YDSMKESLGKYFPDSDILKKS
-46 KVFEKAIVEESVKG
+46 IVEESVKG
-60 DRMERL
+60 DRMEKL

-189 VLGNTAYVRYGIM
+189 VLGNTAYIRYGIM
-202 DSDRDKSMQLA
+202 DSGKDKSMQLA
-213 ELRNDYGNYATQY
+213 ELYNDYDPYATQY

-294 YTTKVQKIEWSVSK
+294 YTTKVQKIEWSISK
-308 DGKAKPVIV
+308 DGRSKPVIV
-317 FSPVEFD
+317 FDPVEFD

-402 NPDCKEKKIKQIA
+402 NPDCKEKKIKQIT

-439 DSVEKIVNVSEK
+439 DSVEKIVNASEK

-542 GIGLFFY
+542 GIGIFFN
-549 IIENSPFPISYVKNN
+549 IIEDSPFPISYVKNN
-564 VVLADNPE
+564 TVLADNPE

-580 NKQWEERLVKEG
+580 NKEWEERLSKEG
-592 HKIVSSVSK
+592 HKVVSGVSK

-610 KESSSSKIK
+610 KESSSSKVK
-619 KAKDLNIPIL
+619 KAKELSIPIL

-636 RIGWKEI
+636 KMGWKER

>member
-1 MLIHQKELE
+1 MHQKEIE

-16 NRLYREGNPIMSDKE
+16 NRLYREGNPVMSDKE
-31 YDALVEELKTHFPKS
+31 YDSMKESLEKYFPDSDILKKS
-46 KVFEKAIVEESVKG
+46 IVEESVKG
-60 DRMERL
+60 DRMEKL
-66 PFPMFSLEKVKMVD
+66 PYPMFSLEKVKTVD

-85 VKDVWELSPND
+85 AKDVWGLSSND

-125 EGQNSRDHYRY
+125 EGQNSRRHYRY

-155 IPIGMFLKNVKPL
+155 VPIGMFLKNVKPL

-189 VLGNTAYVRYGIM
+189 VLGNTAYIRYGIM

-213 ELRNDYGNYATQY
+213 ELYNDYDPYATQY
-226 WVTSAGVFDDNK
+226 WVTSAGVFDDEK
-238 TALTYLNDLFESIKN
+238 TALTYLNNLFESIKN

-294 YTTKVQKIEWSVSK
+294 YTTKVQKIEWSISK

-317 FSPVEFD
+317 FSPVKFD

-362 LETVSYSVELFREMC
+362 LKTVSYSVELFREMC

-384 SCGNPLKWDETLT
+384 SCGEPLRWDANLT
-397 DIVCI
+397 DLVCV
-402 NPDCKEKKIKQIA
+402 NPNCDEKAVKQLV
-415 YFFATLETEEMQEA
+415 YFFATLGTEEMQEA
-429 TIRKFYEGGL
+429 TVRKLYKGGL
-439 DSVEKIVNVSEK
+439 LSVENIVNATEK
-451 ELSQIGGIGA
+451 ELEKIEGIG
-461 KLSKKL
+461 KSLSKKL
-467 RGQFDKYADN
+467 RKQFDSYVDD
-477 GVSFAKILTAYNVFG
+477 GVPFARILTAYNVFG

-504 DSLSDED
+504 NSLSKDQ
-511 IDTIFKEGKTPM
+511 IDYMFENGEVPLKD
-523 ESLLAVPGVAE
+523 LLSIDGIAE
-534 TTAKIFNN
+534 TTAKAFND
-542 GIGLFFY
+542 GLKLFFY
-549 IIENSPFPISYVKNN
+549 LCSGTPVSISFIQEETVEN
-564 VVLADNPE
+564 DNPE

-592 HKIVSSVSK
+592 HKVVSGVSK

-610 KESSSSKIK
+610 KESSSSKVK

-636 RIGWKEI
+636 KIGWKEI

>member
-31 YDALVEELKTHFPKS
+31 YDSMKESLEKYFPDSDILKKS
-46 KVFEKAIVEESVKG
+46 IVEESVKG
-60 DRMERL
+60 DRMEKL
-66 PFPMFSLEKVKMVD
+66 PYPMFSLEKVKTVD

-85 VKDVWELSPND
+85 VKDVWELSSND
-96 RVVITPK
+96 RIVITPK

-189 VLGNTAYVRYGIM
+189 VLGNTAYIRYGIM

-213 ELRNDYGNYATQY
+213 ELYNDYDPYATQY
-226 WVTSAGVFDDNK
+226 WITSAGVFDDNK

-261 EVDNKTKREELGRL
+261 EVDNKKKRGDLGRL

-294 YTTKVQKIEWSVSK
+294 HTTKVQKIEWSISK
-308 DGKAKPVIV
+308 DGKSKPVIV
-317 FSPVEFD
+317 FDPVEFD

-384 SCGNPLKWDETLT
+384 SCGEPLKWDETLT
-397 DIVCI
+397 DIICM
-402 NPDCKEKKIKQIA
+402 NPDCKEKKIKQIT

-429 TIRKFYEGGL
+429 TIRKFYEGEL
-439 DSVEKIVNVSEK
+439 DSVEKIVNASEK

-504 DSLSDED
+504 NSLSDED
-511 IDTIFKEGKTPM
+511 IDVIFRDGKVPIKT
-523 ESLLAVPGVAE
+523 LLSIDGVAE

-549 IIENSPFPISYVKNN
+549 IIENSPFPISYTKNN

-580 NKQWEERLVKEG
+580 NKEWEERLSKEG
-592 HKIVSSVSK
+592 HKVVSGVSK

-610 KESSSSKIK
+610 KESSSSKVK
-619 KAKDLNIPIL
+619 KAKELSIPIL
-629 TPEEFEI
+629 TPEEFETKM
-636 RIGWKEI
+636 RWKEK

>member
-1 MLIHQKELE
+1 MLIHQKEIE

-16 NRLYREGNPIMSDKE
+16 NRLYREGNPVMSDKE
-31 YDALVEELKTHFPKS
+31 YDSMKESLEKYFPDSDILKKS
-46 KVFEKAIVEESVKG
+46 IVEESVKG
-60 DRMERL
+60 DRMEKL

-85 VKDVWELSPND
+85 VKDVWELSSND

-125 EGQNSRDHYRY
+125 EGQNSRGHYRY

-181 NADDFNAQ
+181 NANDFNAQ
-189 VLGNTAYVRYGIM
+189 VLGNTAYIRYGIM

-213 ELRNDYGNYATQY
+213 ELYNDYDPYATQY
-226 WVTSAGVFDDNK
+226 WVTSAGVFDDEK

-261 EVDNKTKREELGRL
+261 EVDNKKKRDDLGRL

-287 NPDWQER
+287 NPGWQER
-294 YTTKVQKIEWSVSK
+294 YTTKVQKIEWSISK
-308 DGKAKPVIV
+308 DGKSKPVIV
-317 FSPVEFD
+317 FDPVEFD

-348 YIVVSRSGDVIPKH
+348 YIIVSRSGDVIPKH
-362 LETVSYSVELFREMC
+362 LETVGYSVELFREMC

-384 SCGNPLKWDETLT
+384 SCGEPLRWDETLT
-397 DIVCI
+397 DIICM

-439 DSVEKIVNVSEK
+439 DSVEKIVNASEK

-467 RGQFDKYADN
+467 RKQFDSYAEN

-492 GVIGEKTCQMIF
+492 GAIGEKTCQMIF

-511 IDTIFKEGKTPM
+511 IKILFGNGKLPNKT
-523 ESLLAVPGVAE
+523 LLSIDGVAE

-542 GIGLFFY
+542 GIGIFFN
-549 IIENSPFPISYVKNN
+549 IIEDSPFPISYVKNN
-564 VVLADNPE
+564 TVLADNPE

-580 NKQWEERLVKEG
+580 NKEWEERLSKEG
-592 HKIVSSVSK
+592 HKVVSGVSK

-610 KESSSSKIK
+610 KESSSSKVK
-619 KAKDLNIPIL
+619 KAKELSIPIL
-629 TPEEFEI
+629 TPEEFETKM
-636 RIGWKEI
+636 GWKEK

>member
-16 NRLYREGNPIMSDKE
+16 NRLYREGNPVMSDKE
-31 YDALVEELKTHFPKS
+31 YDSMKESLEKYFPDSDILKKS
-46 KVFEKAIVEESVKG
+46 IVEESVKG
-60 DRMERL
+60 DRMEKL
-66 PFPMFSLEKVKMVD
+66 PFPMFSLEKVKTVD

-85 VKDVWELSPND
+85 AKDVWGLSSND

-275 PNGNPRYAIAYK
+275 PNGNPRYAIACK

-294 YTTKVQKIEWSVSK
+294 YTTKVQKIEWSISK

-342 HISPNA
+342 HICPNA
-348 YIVVSRSGDVIPKH
+348 YIVVTRSGDVIPKH
-362 LETVSYSVELFREMC
+362 LETLKYSIECFEGMC
-377 DGMMICP
+377 DSMMFCP
-384 SCGNPLKWDETLT
+384 SCGEPLKWDATLT
-397 DIVCI
+397 DLVCL
-402 NPDCKEKKIKQIA
+402 NPNCDEKAIKQLV
-415 YFFATLETEEMQEA
+415 YFFATLGTEEMQEA
-429 TIRKFYEGGL
+429 TVRKLYKGGL
-439 DSVEKIVNVSEK
+439 FSIEDIINVTKEELEKIE
-451 ELSQIGGIGA
+451 GIG
-461 KLSKKL
+461 KSLSKKL
-467 RGQFDKYADN
+467 RKQFDSYVDA
-477 GVSFAKILTAYNVFG
+477 GVPFARILTAYNVFG

-504 DSLSDED
+504 NSLTKDQ
-511 IDTIFKEGKTPM
+511 IDYMFENEEVPM
-523 ESLLAVPGVAE
+523 KDLLSIDGIAE
-534 TTAKIFNN
+534 TTAKSFND
-542 GIGLFFY
+542 GLKTFFDLCSGTPVS
-549 IIENSPFPISYVKNN
+549 ISFIQEETVEN
-564 VVLADNPE
+564 DNPE

-610 KESSSSKIK
+610 KENSSSKIK

>member
-1 MLIHQKELE
+1 MIIHQKELE
-10 EKIVEA
+10 EKIIEA

-31 YDALVEELKTHFPKS
+31 YDSMKESLEKYFPDSDILKKS
-46 KVFEKAIVEESVKG
+46 IVEESVKG
-60 DRMERL
+60 DRMEKL
-66 PFPMFSLEKVKMVD
+66 PYPMFSLEKVKTVD

-85 VKDVWELSPND
+85 VKDVWELSSND
-96 RVVITPK
+96 RIVITPK

-213 ELRNDYGNYATQY
+213 ELYNDYDPYATQY
-226 WVTSAGVFDDNK
+226 WVTSAGVFDDEK

-261 EVDNKTKREELGRL
+261 EVDNKKKRDDLGRL

-287 NPDWQER
+287 NPGWQER
-294 YTTKVQKIEWSVSK
+294 YTTKVQKIEWSISK
-308 DGKAKPVIV
+308 DGKSKPVIV
-317 FSPVEFD
+317 FDPVEFD

-362 LETVSYSVELFREMC
+362 LETVGYSVELFREMC

-397 DIVCI
+397 DIICM
-402 NPDCKEKKIKQIA
+402 NPDCKEKKIKQIT

-429 TIRKFYEGGL
+429 TVRKFYEGGL
-439 DSVEKIVNVSEK
+439 DSVEKIVNASEK
-451 ELSQIGGIGA
+451 ELSQIEGIGA

-523 ESLLAVPGVAE
+523 KSLLAVPGVAE

-549 IIENSPFPISYVKNN
+549 IIGSSPFPISYVKNN
-564 VVLADNPE
+564 TVLADNPE

-580 NKQWEERLVKEG
+580 NKEWEERLSKEG
-592 HKIVSSVSK
+592 HKVVSGVSK

-610 KESSSSKIK
+610 KESSSSKVK
-619 KAKDLNIPIL
+619 KAKELSVLIL
-629 TPEEFEI
+629 TPEEFETKM
-636 RIGWKEI
+636 GWKEK

>member
-1 MLIHQKELE
+1 MIIHQKELE
-10 EKIVEA
+10 EKIIEA

-31 YDALVEELKTHFPKS
+31 YDSMKESLEKYFPDSDILKKS
-46 KVFEKAIVEESVKG
+46 IVEESVKG
-60 DRMERL
+60 DRMEKL
-66 PFPMFSLEKVKMVD
+66 PYPMFSLEKVKTVD

-85 VKDVWELSPND
+85 VKDVWELSSND
-96 RVVITPK
+96 RIVITPK

-189 VLGNTAYVRYGIM
+189 VLGNTAYIRYGIM

-213 ELRNDYGNYATQY
+213 ELYNDYDPYATQY

-342 HISPNA
+342 HISPKA

-362 LETVSYSVELFREMC
+362 LGTVSYSVELFREMC

-384 SCGNPLKWDETLT
+384 SCGEPLRWDANLT
-397 DIVCI
+397 DLVCV
-402 NPDCKEKKIKQIA
+402 NPNCDEKAVKQLV
-415 YFFATLETEEMQEA
+415 YFFATLGTEEMQEA
-429 TIRKFYEGGL
+429 TVRKLYKGGL
-439 DSVEKIVNVSEK
+439 LSVENIVNATEK
-451 ELSQIGGIGA
+451 ELEKIEGIG
-461 KLSKKL
+461 KSLSKKL
-467 RGQFDKYADN
+467 RKQFDSYVDDR
-477 GVSFAKILTAYNVFG
+477 VPFARILTAYNVFG

-504 DSLSDED
+504 NSLSKDQ
-511 IDTIFKEGKTPM
+511 IDYMFENGEVPLKD
-523 ESLLAVPGVAE
+523 LLSIDGIAE
-534 TTAKIFNN
+534 TTAKAFND
-542 GIGLFFY
+542 GLKLFFY
-549 IIENSPFPISYVKNN
+549 LCSGTPVSISFIQEETVEN
-564 VVLADNPE
+564 DNPE

-592 HKIVSSVSK
+592 HKVVSGVSK

-610 KESSSSKIK
+610 KESSSSKVK

-636 RIGWKEI
+636 KIGWKEI

>member
-16 NRLYREGNPIMSDKE
+16 NRLYREGNPVMSDKE
-31 YDALVEELKTHFPKS
+31 YDSMKESLEKYFPDSDILKKS
-46 KVFEKAIVEESVKG
+46 IVEESVKG
-60 DRMERL
+60 DRMEKL
-66 PFPMFSLEKVKMVD
+66 PFPMFSLEKVKTVD

-85 VKDVWELSPND
+85 IKDVWELSPND

-125 EGQNSRDHYRY
+125 EGQNSKDHYRY

-213 ELRNDYGNYATQY
+213 ELYNDYDPYATQY
-226 WVTSAGVFDDNK
+226 WVTSAGVFDDEK

-317 FSPVEFD
+317 FDPVEFD

-384 SCGNPLKWDETLT
+384 SCGEPLRWDANLT
-397 DIVCI
+397 DLVCV
-402 NPDCKEKKIKQIA
+402 NPNCDEKAVKQLV
-415 YFFATLETEEMQEA
+415 YFFATLGTEEMQEA
-429 TIRKFYEGGL
+429 TVRKLYKGGL
-439 DSVEKIVNVSEK
+439 LSVENIVNATEK
-451 ELSQIGGIGA
+451 ELEKIEGIG
-461 KLSKKL
+461 KSLSKKL
-467 RGQFDKYADN
+467 RKQFDSYVDD
-477 GVSFAKILTAYNVFG
+477 GVPFARILTAYNVFG

-504 DSLSDED
+504 NSLSKDQ
-511 IDTIFKEGKTPM
+511 IDYMFENGEVPLKD
-523 ESLLAVPGVAE
+523 LLSIDGIAE
-534 TTAKIFNN
+534 TTAKAFND
-542 GIGLFFY
+542 GLKLFFY
-549 IIENSPFPISYVKNN
+549 LCSGTPVSISFIQEETVEN
-564 VVLADNPE
+564 DNPE

-592 HKIVSSVSK
+592 HKVVSGVSK

-610 KESSSSKIK
+610 KESSSSKVK
-619 KAKDLNIPIL
+619 KAKELSVLIL
-629 TPEEFEI
+629 TPEEFETKM
-636 RIGWKEI
+636 GWKEK

>member
-1 MLIHQKELE
+1 MIIHQKELE
-10 EKIVEA
+10 EKIIEA

-31 YDALVEELKTHFPKS
+31 YDSMKERLEKHFPDSDILK
-46 KVFEKAIVEESVKG
+46 KAIVEESVKG
-60 DRMERL
+60 DRMEKL
-66 PFPMFSLEKVKMVD
+66 PYPMFSLEKVKTVD

-85 VKDVWELSPND
+85 AKDVWGLSSND
-96 RVVITPK
+96 RIVITPK

-143 NKKGCFT
+143 NKRGCFT

-189 VLGNTAYVRYGIM
+189 VLGNTAYIRYGIM

-294 YTTKVQKIEWSVSK
+294 YTTKVKKIEWSVSK

-439 DSVEKIVNVSEK
+439 DSVEKIVNASEK

-511 IDTIFKEGKTPM
+511 IDTIFKKGKAPM
-523 ESLLAVPGVAE
+523 KSLLAVPGVAK
-534 TTAKIFNN
+534 TTANIFNN
-542 GIGLFFY
+542 GIGIFFY

-580 NKQWEERLVKEG
+580 NKEWEERLSKEG
-592 HKIVSSVSK
+592 HKVASGVSK

-610 KESSSSKIK
+610 KESSSSKVK
-619 KAKDLNIPIL
+619 KAKELSIPIL

-636 RIGWKEI
+636 KIGWKEI

>member
-31 YDALVEELKTHFPKS
+31 YDRMKEGLEKYFPDSDILK
-46 KVFEKAIVEESVKG
+46 KAIVEESVKG

-66 PFPMFSLEKVKMVD
+66 PFPMFSLEKVKTVD

-143 NKKGCFT
+143 NKRGCFT

-226 WVTSAGVFDDNK
+226 WVTSAGVFDDSK

-261 EVDNKTKREELGRL
+261 EVDAKNTRNALGRL

-294 YTTKVQKIEWSVSK
+294 YTTKVTSIEWGISK
-308 DGKAKPVIV
+308 DGKSKPVIV
-317 FSPVEFD
+317 FEPVEFD
-324 GATVSRCTG
+324 GATVTRCTG

-342 HISPNA
+342 HICPNA
-348 YIVVSRSGDVIPKH
+348 YIVVTRSGDVIPKH
-362 LETVSYSVELFREMC
+362 LETLKYSIECFEGMC
-377 DGMMICP
+377 DSMMFCS
-384 SCGNPLKWDETLT
+384 SCGEPLKWDATLT
-397 DIVCI
+397 DLVCL
-402 NPDCKEKKIKQIA
+402 NPNCDEKAIKQLV
-415 YFFATLETEEMQEA
+415 YFFATLGTEEMQEA
-429 TIRKFYEGGL
+429 TVRKLYKGGFFSIE
-439 DSVEKIVNVSEK
+439 DIVNATEK
-451 ELSQIGGIGA
+451 ELEKIEGIGRS
-461 KLSKKL
+461 LSKKL
-467 RGQFDKYADN
+467 RKQFDSYVND
-477 GVSFAKILTAYNVFG
+477 GVPFARVLTAYNVFG
-492 GVIGEKTCQMIF
+492 GAIGEKTCQMIF
-504 DSLSDED
+504 NNLTKDQIDYLFENGEVPTKDLLS
-511 IDTIFKEGKTPM
+511 IDGI
-523 ESLLAVPGVAE
+523 AD
-534 TTAKIFNN
+534 TTAKAFND
-542 GIGLFFY
+542 GLKTFFDLC
-549 IIENSPFPISYVKNN
+549 SGTPVSISLLHWVRKK
-564 VVLADNPE
+564 
-572 SVCFTGFR
+572 CR
-580 NKQWEERLVKEG
+580 KQL
-592 HKIVSSVSK
+592 
-601 NTTILVTKD
+601 
-610 KESSSSKIK
+610 
-619 KAKDLNIPIL
+619 
-629 TPEEFEI
+629 
-636 RIGWKEI
+636 

>member
-16 NRLYREGNPIMSDKE
+16 NRLYREGNPVMSDKE
-31 YDALVEELKTHFPKS
+31 YDSMKESLEKYFPDSDILKKS
-46 KVFEKAIVEESVKG
+46 IVEESVKG
-60 DRMERL
+60 DRMEKL
-66 PFPMFSLEKVKMVD
+66 PYPMFSLEKVKTVD

-85 VKDVWELSPND
+85 TKDVWGLSSND
-96 RVVITPK
+96 RIVITPK

-213 ELRNDYGNYATQY
+213 ELYNDYDPYATQY
-226 WVTSAGVFDDNK
+226 WVTSAGVFDDEK

-261 EVDNKTKREELGRL
+261 EVDNKKKRDGLGRL

-308 DGKAKPVIV
+308 DGKSKPVIV
-317 FSPVEFD
+317 FDPVEFD

-362 LETVSYSVELFREMC
+362 LETVGYSVELFREMC

-384 SCGNPLKWDETLT
+384 SCGEPLRWDANLT
-397 DIVCI
+397 DLVCV
-402 NPDCKEKKIKQIA
+402 NPNCDEKAVKQLV
-415 YFFATLETEEMQEA
+415 YFFATLGTEEMQEA
-429 TIRKFYEGGL
+429 TVRKLYKGGL
-439 DSVEKIVNVSEK
+439 LSVENIVNATEK
-451 ELSQIGGIGA
+451 ELEKIEGIG
-461 KLSKKL
+461 KSLSKKL
-467 RGQFDKYADN
+467 RKQFDSYVDD
-477 GVSFAKILTAYNVFG
+477 GVPFARILTAYNVFG

-504 DSLSDED
+504 NSLSKDQ
-511 IDTIFKEGKTPM
+511 IDYMFENGEVPLKD
-523 ESLLAVPGVAE
+523 LLSIDGIAE
-534 TTAKIFNN
+534 TTAKAFND
-542 GIGLFFY
+542 GLKLFFY
-549 IIENSPFPISYVKNN
+549 LCSGTPVSISFIQEETVEN
-564 VVLADNPE
+564 DNPE

-592 HKIVSSVSK
+592 HKVVSGVSK

-610 KESSSSKIK
+610 KESSSSKVK
-619 KAKDLNIPIL
+619 KAKELSIPIL

-636 RIGWKEI
+636 KMGWKER